1 MNVLQILLARC
12 RDQPV
17 QELRSD
23 ATPALGRGDN
33 NIFQLAV
40 GCAEASDK
48 KAARLVFVL
57 CDEEK
62 AFSSIRLKHC
72 PICLFGPVGQFRRLP
87 FQRQN

>member
-1 MNVLQILLARC
+1 
-12 RDQPV
+12 
-17 QELRSD
+17 
-23 ATPALGRGDN
+23 
-33 NIFQLAV
+33 
-40 GCAEASDK
+40 
-48 KAARLVFVL
+48 LVFVL